1 MNEMFN
7 KDYIKSSI
15 FFYITSIFII
25 KKLNKK
31 FQIYIDYR
39 TFNALTIKNRNV
51 SLFIRETLIKL
62 YIVKI
67 FNKFDIITTFN
78 EIRIKEK
85 NVKKIAFLTRYNLI
99 EYLIIFFELCNAFNI
114 F

>member
-1 MNEMFN
+1 MFN